1 MAVSTSAIA
10 GGDFKYERRD
20 VNPRTQISKLSKS
33 NINSNVLTSQF
44 EQKVKS
50 SSATKLYNNSLNDL
64 KPSIKKSF
72 RAPITSQPEGTVKVY
87 DRSGTAVFPGSSSGN
102 VAAGDQSGTVEIVY
116 APDGSTVY
124 IKNIIYGA
132 SEDYGDSWVQ
142 GTLSADGTQITV
154 PLGQSVYYSS
164 YYDADVIIGWGST
177 FISDGSLDFYAN
189 KSVTEAIYTINGNTI
204 SLQNTQAGTDADYP
218 RFTGIGLVTYWSDDD
233 TWDGHIEWNTVFTY
247 SGEGSETPETPTV
260 LTDNDVMALDG
271 TLNSYVRTGGATVY
285 NNQLYLVDQ
294 YDYAYI
300 FFASDGETVYMR
312 NPIYGLT
319 LGTWVKGTV
328 NGDKITIPTGQ
339 YLYYSSTNNYG
350 LVTSWGSLKPEA
362 TSDTTSTLNYTPDN
376 AVTEVTYT
384 ISGNTVTMDNTPGT
398 SDSEIIGLSAIWDD
412 DLSWQGFFDWS
423 TVYNLLPNP
432 VVAAT
437 PADPEALE
445 WHDSEAEEGE
455 SYFAYSFPLY
465 DTDGNT
471 LDPKYISYSIYTD
484 EDEIFTFDVNTYAA
498 DTLESDLTEIP
509 VGVWGGS
516 YDFANNVTYFYR
528 TNTGDNP
535 MFDWRIGIQVHYT
548 VDGVKNSSNIVYLE
562 VFPQQTVLRGDV
574 NRDGSVSIAD
584 VTTLIDHLL
593 SNDYEDSE
601 NFSYANSLINED
613 ETVSIADV
621 TALIDLLLAGGN

>member
-1 MAVSTSAIA
+1 MKKLLFLLLGAAVAVSASA
-10 GGDFKYERRD
+10 
-20 VNPRTQISKLSKS
+20 NPLMSLKDSKRAVKVMPQTAMSHQLKMRAEVPGALFDYGVKKMSDASMSGTQKL
-33 NINSNVLTSQF
+33 
-44 EQKVKS
+44 
-50 SSATKLYNNSLNDL
+50 L
-64 KPSIKKSF
+64 KRFNAPN
-72 RAPITSQPEGTVKVY
+72 RANAEADIITTQPEGELRTYVRTGASTYLTSSSSLVY
-87 DRSGTAVFPGSSSGN
+87 DDTTATNVSIVF
-102 VAAGDQSGTVEIVY
+102 
-116 APDGSTVY
+116 APDGETVY
-124 IKNIIYGA
+124 IQNPVTEFATGA
-132 SEDYGDSWVQ
+132 WAK
-142 GTLSADGTQITV
+142 GTISGNKITL
-154 PLGQSVYYSS
+154 PLGQPMAWSDNYNTSLMLAWGTASGTYFYYNS
-164 YYDADVIIGWGST
+164 A
-177 FISDGSLDFYAN
+177 
-189 KSVTEAIYTINGNTI
+189 VTEATYTIDGNTI
-204 SLQNTQAGTDADYP
+204 TLDNTSADVSDE
-218 RFTGIGLVTYWSDDD
+218 TIMGLAIIWEDDHS
-233 TWDGHIEWNTVFTY
+233 WQRYIDGNTVYTLA
-247 SGEGSETPETPTV
+247 EDAPATPTV

-285 NNQLYLVDQ
+285 DNQIYLMDQ

-412 DLSWQGFFDWS
+412 DLSWMGFFDWS

-455 SYFAYSFPLY
+455 SYFAYSFPLK

-593 SNDYEDSE
+593 SNDFEDSE